1 MKYFTIA
8 ELTHTDTGL
17 PNIPTPAQKANLT
30 ALGENVLDPVRTLYG
45 KPITVNSGFRSKAV
59 NDHPE
64 VKGSKTSQHL
74 KGEAA
79 DLKCYNNKLLF
90 ELIRDNF
97 VFDQLINEYNYKWIH
112 VSFSQLHNRNQILVI
127 T

>member
-1 MKYFTIA
+1 MKYFTMD

-30 ALGENVLDPVRTLYG
+30 ALCENVLDPVRTLLG
-45 KPITVNSGFRSKAV
+45 RPIRVNSGFRCPSVNVAV
-59 NDHPE
+59 R
-64 VKGSKTSQHL
+64 GAKTSQHT

-79 DLKCYNNKLLF
+79 DLDCEDNKSLF
-90 ELIRDNF
+90 ELIRDHF
-97 VFDQLINEYNYKWIH
+97 EFDQLINEQEFSWVH
-112 VSFSQLHNRNQILVI
+112 VSFSQLHNRNQILTI

>member
-1 MKYFTIA
+1 MD

-30 ALGENVLDPVRTLYG
+30 ALCENVLDPVRTLLG
-45 KPITVNSGFRSKAV
+45 RPIRVNSGFRCPSVNVAV
-59 NDHPE
+59 R
-64 VKGSKTSQHL
+64 GAKTSQHT

-79 DLKCYNNKLLF
+79 DLDCEDNKSLF
-90 ELIRDNF
+90 ELIRDHF
-97 VFDQLINEYNYKWIH
+97 EFDQLINEQEFSWVH
-112 VSFSQLHNRNQILVI
+112 VSFSQLHNRNQILTI